1 MRNISNIRA
10 AKPIPQRT
18 CVACRRTKTQRE
30 LVRLVRTTAGSVEI
44 DRWGKREGRGAYL
57 CPERACW
64 EAALKGKQLEQ
75 ALRASLTNDNR
86 ERLIAS
92 SRDFQKRS

>member
-1 MRNISNIRA
+1 
-10 AKPIPQRT
+10 
-18 CVACRRTKTQRE
+18 
-30 LVRLVRTTAGSVEI
+30 VRTSEGSVEI
-44 DRWGKREGRGAYL
+44 DSRGKREGRGAYL

-75 ALRASLTNDNR
+75 ALRASLTKDNR
-86 ERLIAS
+86 ERLMAD